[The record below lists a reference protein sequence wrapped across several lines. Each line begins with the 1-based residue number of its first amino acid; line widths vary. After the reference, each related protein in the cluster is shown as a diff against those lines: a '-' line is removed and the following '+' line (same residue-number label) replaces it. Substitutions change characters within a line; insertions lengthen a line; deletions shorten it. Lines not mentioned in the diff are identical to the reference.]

1 MLNVCFTENRIPK
14 VWRQS
19 KIIAILKP
27 GKDSAKPKSYR
38 PISLLCHM
46 YKLYERLI
54 LNRIAPS
61 VDRHLI
67 KEQAGFR
74 PGKSCCSQLLNLT
87 QHIEDGYQRGMITGA
102 AFVDLSAAYDTV
114 NHRLLIRKL
123 YDFTEDS
130 PLCRVI
136 QNMLSSRR
144 FYVELNNDRSRWRNQ
159 KNGFPQG
166 SVLSP
171 ILFNIYTNDQPLH
184 DGTRNFIYADDL
196 CVTAQYPSFTEV
208 EHTIE
213 EALDELTTYYRSNSL
228 RANPDKTQVT
238 SFHLK
243 NQEAK
248 RTLEVKWNNTDL
260 ENTPHPKYLGVTLDR
275 TLSYKKHIHNTKMKV
290 ATRNNLLKKLSNSK
304 WGCNASTIRTTAL
317 ALSYSAAEYACPVWA
332 RSPHASKLDPEL
344 NDACRSITG
353 CLRPTNVEELYLLA
367 GIAPPD
373 IRRDVCAR
381 VEKKKQETN
390 AAHSLHGQVPA
401 ERRLKRECF
410 LSSVRPAD
418 FPAKVIRC
426 SEWQHRQNLSPHNC
440 AVNLDESLA
449 KGHTSPWAAWRC
461 LNRLRTGVTCSKE
474 QRKRWKY
481 FNGDTTCE
489 CGQAPETTK
498 HMLQCPL
505 LAHPCTLDDL
515 QKFNENARK
524 CVDKW
529 KNAV

>member
-1 MLNVCFTENRIPK
+1 
-14 VWRQS
+14 
-19 KIIAILKP
+19 
-27 GKDSAKPKSYR
+27 
-38 PISLLCHM
+38 
-46 YKLYERLI
+46 
-54 LNRIAPS
+54 
-61 VDRHLI
+61 
-67 KEQAGFR
+67 
-74 PGKSCCSQLLNLT
+74 
-87 QHIEDGYQRGMITGA
+87 
-102 AFVDLSAAYDTV
+102 
-114 NHRLLIRKL
+114 
-123 YDFTEDS
+123 
-130 PLCRVI
+130 
-136 QNMLSSRR
+136 MLSSRR

-159 KNGFPQG
+159 KNGLPQG

-171 ILFNIYTNDQPLH
+171 ILFNIYTNAQPLH

-243 NQEAK
+243 NREAK

-317 ALSYSAAEYACPVWA
+317 AMSYSAAEYACPVWA

-390 AAHSLHGQVPA
+390 AAFHSLHGQVPA

-449 KGHTSPWAAWRC
+449 KEHTSPWAAWRC
-461 LNRLRTGVTCSKE
+461 LNRLRTGVACSKE
-474 QRKRWKY
+474 QRKTWKY